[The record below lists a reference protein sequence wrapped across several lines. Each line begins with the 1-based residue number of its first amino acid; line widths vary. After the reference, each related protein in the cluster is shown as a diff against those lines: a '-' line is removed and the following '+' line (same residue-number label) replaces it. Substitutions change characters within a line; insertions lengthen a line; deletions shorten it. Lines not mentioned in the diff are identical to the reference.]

1 MTYHDLPI
9 ATTHEL
15 FTFPTQTFP
24 KKFQP
29 YAIPETSYFQHE
41 RLENLFP

>member
-9 ATTHEL
+9 ATTHER
-15 FTFPTQTFP
+15 FTQTFP

-29 YAIPETSYFQHE
+29 DDIPETSYFQHE
-41 RLENLFP
+41 RLENWFP